1 LHLKKPAPE
10 KQKTFSSGG
19 FQMPHPFF
27 IRPASLDDRQAV
39 SDLFAQSYPDLLPQ
53 DYEEA
58 VLMDALPLITK
69 ARASLLACGTYFV
82 AECAETDAIVG
93 AGGWTDLSPSRGV
106 SGTDLGHVRHVAT
119 RPDWLRRG
127 VARSLIDVSLASAEA
142 HGMRQMSCMST
153 YTARPFYEAMGFEET
168 TEVELT
174 LAPGVH
180 FPAVQMRRIL
190 CAPEYA

>member
-1 LHLKKPAPE
+1 
-10 KQKTFSSGG
+10 
-19 FQMPHPFF
+19 MPHPFF

-53 DYEEA
+53 DYNA
-58 VLMDALPLITK
+58 DVLADALPLITQ
-69 ARASLLACGTYFV
+69 ARTALLACGTYFV
-82 AECAETDAIVG
+82 AECAETDDIVG

-142 HGMRQMSCMST
+142 HGMRQMNCMST
-153 YTARPFYEAMGFEET
+153 YTARSFYASMGFEET
-168 TEVELT
+168 AEVELT

-180 FPAVQMRRIL
+180 FPAVQMTRTL
-190 CAPEYA
+190 SEPCAA

>member
-1 LHLKKPAPE
+1 
-10 KQKTFSSGG
+10 
-19 FQMPHPFF
+19 MPHPFF

-39 SDLFAQSYPDLLPQ
+39 SALFAQSYPDLLPQ
-53 DYEEA
+53 DYEDT
-58 VLMDALPLITK
+58 VLEGALPLITK
-69 ARASLLACGTYFV
+69 ARSSLLACGTYFV

-93 AGGWTDLSPSRGV
+93 AGGWTDVSPSRGV

-127 VARSLIDVSLASAEA
+127 VARALIDVSLASAEA

-153 YTARPFYEAMGFEET
+153 YTARPFYAAMGFEEAA
-168 TEVELT
+168 EIELT

-180 FPAVQMRRIL
+180 FPAIQMRRSL